1 MFYMSRCNECNINFS
16 KYQNFVAH
24 KKYYFSATKQA
35 AATVSGHKDDER
47 ESKITGQVKKY
58 IKWKPLALTMNFM
71 K

>member
-1 MFYMSRCNECNINFS
+1 MSRCNECNINFS

-24 KKYYFSATKQA
+24 KKYYFSAAKQA

-58 IKWKPLALTMNFM
+58 IK
-71 K
+71 